1 MNGVTVIK
9 IGGSTF
15 GSRDTTIDDIVALQ
29 KAGKNLVVVH
39 GGGATVT
46 DWLKK
51 QGVETTFVRGERVTD
66 RATLDVATAVLAGL
80 ANKEITAAI
89 NARGGKAVGLSGAD
103 GHLIE
108 ARAKNKEMGYV
119 GEVVRVNPAVL
130 EALIGAGFVPVVA
143 PISLYAADRPEGA
156 AELINVNGDPVA
168 GDLAAA
174 LKAHRLVF
182 LTDVD
187 GVKDK
192 EGRPLRRITPAQA
205 EAYIYDGTI
214 AGGMIPKIN
223 ACLTALNAGTEARI
237 IDGRQ
242 PHALV
247 KEIQGAG
254 GGTTIG
260 KEPV

>member
-1 MNGVTVIK
+1 MEGITVIK

-29 KAGKNLVVVH
+29 KRGEPLVVVH
-39 GGGATVT
+39 GGGKTVT

-51 QGVETTFVRGERVTD
+51 QGVETKFVRGERVTD

-89 NARGGKAVGLSGAD
+89 NVRGGKAVGLSGVD
-103 GHLIE
+103 GDLIE
-108 ARAKNKEMGYV
+108 SRAKNAEMGYV
-119 GEVVRVNPAVL
+119 GEVVKVNPAVL
-130 EALIGAGFVPVVA
+130 EVLVGAGFVPVVSS
-143 PISLYAADRPEGA
+143 ISLYAIDRPDGA
-156 AELINVNGDPVA
+156 AEIINVNGDPVA

-174 LKAHRLVF
+174 LKAKKLVF

-187 GVKDK
+187 GVQDK
-192 EGRPLRRITPAQA
+192 EGRTLRYLTAAQT

-214 AGGMIPKIN
+214 AGGMIPKIS
-223 ACLTALNAGTEARI
+223 ACLTAVNAGTVTRI

-247 KEIQGAG
+247 KEIEGGQ